1 MVLKLLITII
11 IFSLLFYIITFPYE
25 SKLQRKMKRVL
36 SFEEVS
42 YVSKDERNFNRYDF
56 DGIEEKL
63 NIDEI
68 FVESSHV
75 NEKMRY
81 IELLPKEKYQK
92 ILPCLILFHGI
103 RDYPEDWINRAY
115 LIENY
120 LTLKEMNLVGDMVFS
135 SCFGI

>member
-1 MVLKLLITII
+1 MREISTDMILT
-11 IFSLLFYIITFPYE
+11 E
-25 SKLQRKMKRVL
+25 
-36 SFEEVS
+36 
-42 YVSKDERNFNRYDF
+42 
-56 DGIEEKL
+56 IEEKL

-81 IELLPKEKYQK
+81 IRITPKGEIPKN
-92 ILPCLILFHGI
+92 IPCLILFHGI

-120 LTLKEMNLVGDMVFS
+120 LT
-135 SCFGI
+135 